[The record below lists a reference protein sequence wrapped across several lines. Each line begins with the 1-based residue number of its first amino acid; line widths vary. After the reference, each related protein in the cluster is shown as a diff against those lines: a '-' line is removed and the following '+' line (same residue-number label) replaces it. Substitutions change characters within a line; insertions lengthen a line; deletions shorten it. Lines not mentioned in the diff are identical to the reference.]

1 MGIQRIATSIKGL
14 NIYLNKVVSDD
25 RGSYCDMAPGGTDN
39 PLYADGIKHIH
50 ASIATKKFIPR
61 GGHYHYKLK
70 ENFFTLSGTA
80 LWYFYDFNRS
90 SPTYENGYAVVLGY
104 DKLGIDLG
112 IPELTIDK
120 NSAAQISIEPG
131 VYHVFWPLTDIET
144 VVAGTGSLDYD
155 PEDYNRTDLENV
167 PGAIEVF
174 EKVKEIIMERR
185 SGERTAVAENISPN
199 FESVIKQSNHMNNI
213 YASNASNI
221 RDIKA
226 IITAAK
232 NNQQRPFSH
241 TINKHLIPLGG
252 RPMIFYPIENL
263 AASGFREVGI
273 IVGEKDKHLRQIVGD
288 GSRWGIKIEY
298 IVQEE
303 LTGLGS
309 AIKSAK
315 NYIGEEPFMLYLG
328 DNIIKH
334 DVSKL
339 VEKFFHERMNAML
352 ILSKAEYPQRFG
364 VPEIKSGK
372 IVRVEER
379 PMHPKSEFAV
389 TGVYIYDKNAFNAL
403 EKIRPSDR
411 GQYEIS
417 DIHNYYIN
425 SDLNLGYEIIDKW
438 WKDRGKPDDLLEGNK
453 FVLENVIFSVPQR
466 NEGEVIGSSKLEGDV
481 KIGKGTRIVGK
492 SLVRGPVVIGEGCF
506 IKDAYIGPYTSIGN
520 KTEINGAEI
529 EHSLVMES
537 ANIYTDK
544 KIVNSVIGRNTS
556 VVSGSDN
563 LPSGN
568 KLIVGENSVIGW

>member
-1 MGIQRIATSIKGL
+1 MSIQRIGTSIKGL

-50 ASIATKKFIPR
+50 ASIATKKFVPR

-80 LWYFYDFNRS
+80 LWYFYDFKKN
-90 SPTYENGYAVVLGY
+90 SPTYGNGYAVVLGY

-112 IPELTIDK
+112 IPEFTIDK

-131 VYHVFWPLTDIET
+131 VYHVFWPLTDVET

-155 PEDYNRTDLENV
+155 ADDYDRTKIEEV
-167 PGAIEVF
+167 PGAVEVF
-174 EKVKEIIMERR
+174 EKVKEIILEHRNLAASR
-185 SGERTAVAENISPN
+185 PQAEVLQEKES
-199 FESVIKQSNHMNNI
+199 FENKINKENNMQKM
-213 YASNASNI
+213 
-221 RDIKA
+221 KA
-226 IITAAK
+226 IVTAAK

-252 RPMIFYPIENL
+252 RPMIFYPIESL
-263 AASGFREVGI
+263 VSSGFREIGI
-273 IVGEKDKHLRQIVGD
+273 IVGTGDRHLRQVVGD

-303 LTGLGS
+303 MTGLGS

-315 NYIGEEPFMLYLG
+315 DYIGDNPFVLYLG
-328 DNIIKH
+328 DNIIKK
-334 DVSKL
+334 DISSLIDRFFEDKL
-339 VEKFFHERMNAML
+339 NAML
-352 ILSKAEYPQRFG
+352 LLSKTEYPQRFG
-364 VPEIKSGK
+364 VPEIKNGK

-379 PMHPKSEFAV
+379 PMHPKSEYAV
-389 TGVYIYDKNAFNAL
+389 SGVYIYDANAFSAL
-403 EKIRPSDR
+403 ESIKPSDR

-453 FVLENVIFSVPQR
+453 FVLENCVFDREIAENQ
-466 NEGEVIGSSKLEGDV
+466 GEVIGSSKIEGNV

-492 SLVRGPVVIGEGCF
+492 TLVRGPVVIGEGCF
-506 IKDAYIGPYTSIGN
+506 IKDSYVGPYTSIGN
-520 KTEINGAEI
+520 KTEVNGTEI
-529 EHSLVMES
+529 EHSLVMENV
-537 ANIYTDK
+537 NIYTDK
-544 KIVNSVIGRNTS
+544 KIVNSVIGKNAS
-556 VVSGSDN
+556 VISGSDN

-568 KLIVGENSVIGW
+568 KLIIGENSVIGW